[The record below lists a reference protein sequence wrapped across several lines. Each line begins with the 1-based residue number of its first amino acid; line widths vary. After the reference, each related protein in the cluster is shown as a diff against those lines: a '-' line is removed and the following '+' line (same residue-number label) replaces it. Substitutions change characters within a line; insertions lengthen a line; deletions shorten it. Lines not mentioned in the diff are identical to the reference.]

1 MRRTEVRQL
10 LMNSYMIMEAL
21 NIKGFI
27 KMALLMVN
35 GFTFMI
41 MEIFGLWEI
50 TIMVSKQVYGPP
62 IIEIDKNGPGVI
74 IQIMK
79 EAESGFSIM
88 MMEPSLKRK
97 SIKL

>member
-1 MRRTEVRQL
+1 
-10 LMNSYMIMEAL
+10 
-21 NIKGFI
+21 
-27 KMALLMVN
+27 MAVHMTN
-35 GFTFMI
+35 GLTFMI
-41 MEIFGLWEI
+41 MEMFGLWEI

-62 IIEIDKNGPGVI
+62 IIEMDKNGPRVI
-74 IQIMK
+74 IQMMK